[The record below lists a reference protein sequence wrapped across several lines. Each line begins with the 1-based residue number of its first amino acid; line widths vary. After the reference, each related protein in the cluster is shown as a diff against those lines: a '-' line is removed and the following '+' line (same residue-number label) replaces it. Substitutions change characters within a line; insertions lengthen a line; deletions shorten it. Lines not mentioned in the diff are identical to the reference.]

1 MNDTHTPLFIN
12 MYPILLQSGANDY
25 LLGEFNSINDKER
38 VISELPPVIQ
48 TCLSLNVLFEKES
61 VRVEKES
68 VRVEKESRITV
79 TGPSIRVKAHDV
91 FYTLPYHD
99 SFTQMDYI
107 VYWFLLYICEK
118 ASEVYGTPEK
128 MFVGWI
134 YDMLDTIFNQVEWD
148 DNSLIY
154 PGSLWVLEESEHV
167 FREHYVFR
175 VVQPVG

>member
-1 MNDTHTPLFIN
+1 
-12 MYPILLQSGANDY
+12 MYPILIQSGANDY

-38 VISELPPVIQ
+38 VISELPPFIQ
-48 TCLSLNVLFEKES
+48 TCLRLNVL
-61 VRVEKES
+61 VEKES
-68 VRVEKESRITV
+68 VRVEKESRMTV

-134 YDMLDTIFNQVEWD
+134 YDMFDTIANQVEWD
-148 DNSLIY
+148 DDSLIY